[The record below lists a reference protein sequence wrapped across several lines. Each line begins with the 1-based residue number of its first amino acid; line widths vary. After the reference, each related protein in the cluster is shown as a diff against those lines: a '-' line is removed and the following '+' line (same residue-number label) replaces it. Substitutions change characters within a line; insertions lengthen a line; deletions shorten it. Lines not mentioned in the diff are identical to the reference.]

1 MKRIIFC
8 LLFSVLSICAF
19 GQVKCTSSNP
29 SYELTYKRSVV
40 AGNSVIVDF
49 LVTLYGNETKEF
61 RVYEMTVYDDEGN
74 VYNFKAN
81 GTGCVDVGNT
91 GNNIIY
97 IEPDIPVKIRITV
110 KNVDEYSTLFK
121 KMIMPFGNG
130 YDKNSFTITNIPIP
144 RN

>member
-1 MKRIIFC
+1 MKKILISCII
-8 LLFSVLSICAF
+8 LFSTIIAS
-19 GQVKCTSSNP
+19 GQVKCISSNP

-49 LVTLYGNETKEF
+49 LVTLYGKETKEF
-61 RVYEMTVYDDEGN
+61 RVYDMTVYDDEGI

-97 IEPDIPVKIRITV
+97 IEPDIPVRIRITV

-130 YDKNSFTITNIPIP
+130 YDKNTFTITNIPIP
-144 RN
+144 RD

>member
-1 MKRIIFC
+1 MKKTL
-8 LLFSVLSICAF
+8 LLFIVLCSTIIASA
-19 GQVKCTSSNP
+19 QVKCTSSNP
-29 SYELTYKRSVV
+29 SYELTYKRTVV

-49 LVTLYGNETKEF
+49 LVTLYGNVTKEF
-61 RVYEMTVYDDEGN
+61 RVYEITVYDDEGN